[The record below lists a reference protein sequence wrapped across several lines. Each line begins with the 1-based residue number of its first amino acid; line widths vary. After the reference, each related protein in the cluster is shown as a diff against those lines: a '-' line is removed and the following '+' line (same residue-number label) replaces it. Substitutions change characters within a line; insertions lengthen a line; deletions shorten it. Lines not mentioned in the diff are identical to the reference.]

1 MSARLCVASASLV
14 LMATLAGCA
23 GMSETPANPVTLV
36 PRVDLPRF
44 MGDWY
49 VIANIPTFLE
59 KGAHNAVDTYRL
71 DADGSIAT
79 TFTYNA
85 GRDDGPVKAWHPR
98 GFVVPGT
105 GDAVWGMR
113 FVWPIRAE
121 YRIFYVDEA
130 YSRTIIARSARDY
143 LWIMA
148 RTPQIPE
155 EELRRLIA
163 LAGEAGYDTGRIQ
176 RVPQRAV
183 AAATAGGAP

>member
-1 MSARLCVASASLV
+1 MNKTAFRLPALIAAL
-14 LMATLAGCA
+14 LGAGGCA
-23 GMSETPANPVTLV
+23 SHPPLAAV
-36 PRVDLPRF
+36 PQVDLPRF
-44 MGDWY
+44 MGPWY
-49 VIANIPTFLE
+49 VIANIPTYIE
-59 KGAHNAVDTYRL
+59 RGAHNAIESYRL

-85 GRDDGPVKAWHPR
+85 DRDDGPAKAWHPR

-105 GDAVWGMR
+105 GNAVWGMR

-155 EELRRLIA
+155 EELQRLISM
-163 LAGEAGYDTGRIQ
+163 AGAAGYDTSRIQ
-176 RVPQRAV
+176 RVPQRP
-183 AAATAGGAP
+183 AAAGHAVAGGAP

>member
-1 MSARLCVASASLV
+1 MKYKTVLRLPALCAAL
-14 LMATLAGCA
+14 LGAGGCA
-23 GMSETPANPVTLV
+23 SHPPLAAV
-36 PRVDLPRF
+36 PQVDLPRF
-44 MGDWY
+44 MGPWY
-49 VIANIPTFLE
+49 VIANIPTYIE
-59 KGAHNAVDTYRL
+59 RGAYNAIESYRL

-121 YRIFYVDEA
+121 YVIFHVDEA

-155 EELRRLIA
+155 EELQHLIA
-163 LAGEAGYDTGRIQ
+163 LAGAAGYDTSRIQ
-176 RVPQRAV
+176 RVPQRIAAPV
-183 AAATAGGAP
+183 AAAPGGAP